1 MAFIPKNA
9 LAILKNKK
17 LQRDF
22 FLKPFGL
29 QVYIALIIDP
39 KK

>member
-1 MAFIPKNA
+1 MPFIPKNA
-9 LAILKNKK
+9 LAILKNKN

-29 QVYIALIIDP
+29 QVYIIVILDP